1 MKRIVT
7 TILATI
13 FFIASSMAQE
23 LMVREFRPDASDLS
37 AVVHQVA
44 DANGNPCALVRLG
57 LAVPDASFEGD
68 IIKADPKDGEYWI
81 YMPEGS
87 NWLNVKTSQYVPLRY
102 DFPEAVKANT
112 TYVLNAMPKPQEKKG
127 LGDVVPVTLPARAAA
142 SIGGMAA
149 DQGQPVTFNMI
160 KVKSGMYKMGATP
173 EQESHE
179 GDEQPVHWVTI
190 SKDFYIGETEV
201 TQELWEYVMNSNPS
215 VIKDPQLPVT
225 NVSWN
230 DAKEFIR
237 ALNQIT
243 RVRFRLPTEAE
254 WEYAARGGHQT
265 GHFKYSGSNTAEEVG
280 YWYINSSSRPNPVKS
295 LKPNELGIYD
305 MSGNVWELCEDYKND
320 YPKKDVVDQ
329 FGASP
334 GKNRV
339 RRGGGWD
346 SENVDQL
353 RNAYRRRVEENM
365 RERSTGFRLVLT
377 TD

>member
-7 TILATI
+7 TLLAAI
-13 FFIASSMAQE
+13 FFITSAMAQE
-23 LMVREFRPDASDLS
+23 LMVREFRADASDLS
-37 AVVHQVA
+37 AVVHQVS

-57 LAVPDASFEGD
+57 LAVPGATFEGD

-112 TYVLNAMPKPQEKKG
+112 TYVLNVMPKPQEKKG
-127 LGDVVPVTLPARAAA
+127 LGDLVPVTLPARAGA

-149 DQGQPVTFNMI
+149 EQGQPVTFNMI
-160 KVKSGMYKMGATP
+160 KVKAGMYKMGATP
-173 EQESHE
+173 EQESPE
-179 GDEQPVHWVTI
+179 ADEQPVHWVTI

-230 DAKEFIR
+230 DAHEFIR
-237 ALNQIT
+237 ALNQLT
-243 RVRFRLPTEAE
+243 RVNFRLPTEAE

-265 GHFKYSGSNTAEEVG
+265 AHYKYSGNNTAEEVG
-280 YWYINSSSRPNPVKS
+280 YWYINSSSRPHPVKS

-320 YPKKDVVDQ
+320 YPKKDTVDQ
-329 FGASP
+329 FGSSP
-334 GKNRV
+334 SKNRV

-353 RNAYRRRVEENM
+353 RNAYRRRIEENM
-365 RERSTGFRLVLT
+365 RERSTGLRLVLT

>member
-13 FFIASSMAQE
+13 FFMASSMAQE

-112 TYVLNAMPKPQEKKG
+112 TYVLNVMPKPQEKKG
-127 LGDVVPVTLPARAAA
+127 LGDVVPVTLPARAGA

-149 DQGQPVTFNMI
+149 DQGLPVSFNMI

-173 EQESHE
+173 EQESSE

-190 SKDFYIGETEV
+190 SNDFYIGETEV

-230 DAKEFIR
+230 DAHEFIR

-280 YWYINSSSRPNPVKS
+280 YWYINSSSRPHPVKS

-334 GKNRV
+334 SKNRV